1 MKQYLIILCLAASYI
16 SATALAEDAAPAS
29 PSQVRE
35 SLEQSIADPSLS
47 ANEQATQDKQD
58 EKPQTVA
65 IEKKRTPEAVP
76 YVTDGVFG
84 STE

>member
-16 SATALAEDAAPAS
+16 PATSFAEDASPAS

-35 SLEQSIADPSLS
+35 SIEQGTADPSLS
-47 ANEQATQDKQD
+47 ANEQAAQDKQD

-65 IEKKRTPEAVP
+65 TEKTRNPEVVP
-76 YVTDGVFG
+76 YLTDGVFG
-84 STE
+84 SSE

>member
-1 MKQYLIILCLAASYI
+1 MKQYLIILCLAASYT
-16 SATALAEDAAPAS
+16 SASALADDAAPTF

-35 SLEQSIADPSLS
+35 SLEQSTADPSLS

-65 IEKKRTPEAVP
+65 TEKKRTPEAVP
-76 YVTDGVFG
+76 YVNGGYFG
-84 STE
+84 SSE

>member
-16 SATALAEDAAPAS
+16 PATSFAEDASPAS

-35 SLEQSIADPSLS
+35 SIEQGTADPSLS

-58 EKPQTVA
+58 EKPQIVA
-65 IEKKRTPEAVP
+65 TQKKKTPEAVP
-76 YVTDGVFG
+76 YVNGGYFG
-84 STE
+84 SSE